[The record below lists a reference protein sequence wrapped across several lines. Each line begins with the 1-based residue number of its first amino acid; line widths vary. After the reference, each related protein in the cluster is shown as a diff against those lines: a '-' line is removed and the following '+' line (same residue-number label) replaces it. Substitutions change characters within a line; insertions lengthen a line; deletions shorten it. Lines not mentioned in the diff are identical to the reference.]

1 MPARRARMTVVER
14 LVVLAIL
21 GILLSVVLPAMQR
34 AGKQTKRH
42 APAAAAAPGVARPG
56 QEPAGQLNTVEVSDA
71 AQEREKESPSD
82 AAARAVGPAVRLA
95 VLVVVVAVVVNVLR
109 RRMKLAKQ

>member
-34 AGKQTKRH
+34 AGRQTKRH
-42 APAAAAAPGVARPG
+42 APAAPAVAPSG